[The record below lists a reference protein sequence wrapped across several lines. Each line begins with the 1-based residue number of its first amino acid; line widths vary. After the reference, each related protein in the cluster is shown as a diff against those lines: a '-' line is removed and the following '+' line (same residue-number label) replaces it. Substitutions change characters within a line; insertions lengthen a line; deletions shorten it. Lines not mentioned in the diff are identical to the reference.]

1 MNKKNNTTSS
11 IFSTDLI
18 VMGILNLTNDSFYD
32 GGKYIH
38 KNEILKQTEKMI
50 KEGALIIDIGAQSSK
65 PGSRIISS
73 KDELK
78 KLLPTIKL
86 IKKEFP
92 DTLISVDTFWSK
104 TAKASVSDGADIIN
118 DISAGEIDK
127 KMFDTIAK
135 LKIPY
140 VLMHMKGIPEN
151 MQKHIKYN
159 NIVKEV
165 YNFFNDKIQDLNSK
179 GFFDIVIDPGFGF
192 GKSIENNF
200 ELLKN
205 LEKLNDLNC
214 PILVGTSRKSMIQ
227 KTLNVSV
234 QNALN
239 GTTITNTIALLKGAS
254 ILRVH
259 DVSEAIECIKIYEKI
274 K

>member
-165 YNFFNDKIQDLNSK
+165 YNFFKDKIQDLNSK